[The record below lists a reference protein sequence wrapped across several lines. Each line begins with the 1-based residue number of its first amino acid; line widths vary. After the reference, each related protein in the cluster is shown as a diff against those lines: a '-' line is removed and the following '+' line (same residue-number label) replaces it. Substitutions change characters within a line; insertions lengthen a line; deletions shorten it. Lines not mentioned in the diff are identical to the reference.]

1 MAKPSFQKI
10 SSWDDF
16 EKKLTTLNKKEKG
29 DYFEYLTKY
38 YLKIDVKY
46 QSYDEVWLLSE
57 LPNKEREYLG
67 FADKSDIGIDLIAK
81 NGNEYYAIQ
90 CKYHS
95 DFNSSVTRNEI
106 APFLTMLESNPKIT
120 KGFVASTANTKSPTI
135 KKSISKPLS
144 YLLHDTWDNLSD
156 KFFKDIQAIE
166 KGKAIKPTKPLSPRP
181 HQKKALKDA
190 VKHFEKEN
198 EERGKLIFPCGAG
211 KSLTGFWMTQQLK
224 SKATLIAV
232 PSLSLVKQ
240 TLEVYLQEIHAH
252 GKTVKWLCICSDDG
266 IGKTDDVVYYTEDLG
281 VPCETDPEFIEKWL
295 KENQDDDLV
304 VFTTYQSGRIIADIS
319 QKLDFTFDVG
329 IYDEAHKTVGS
340 NKKLFS
346 HLLLEDNIS
355 VKKRIFMTAT
365 ERFYGGSKDDIISMD
380 DEDIYGDTFTQMSF
394 KEAIESNLLTDY
406 KVITI
411 DVKKSEISEFIR
423 TNNLIQL
430 NDKWKKE
437 TEARSLASMLALRKA
452 MKKFDIKNAVSFHS
466 SIEKAVRNKELQ
478 KHITDTYNFQPID
491 TFTVSGKQG
500 TTKRNQIVKEFAES
514 SKALITNAKCLTEGV
529 DVPNIDCIVF
539 SDPRKSKVDIVQA
552 LGRALRKKD
561 GKEWGYVVLPVI
573 YDEKTNEID
582 NDNFDEILAIVR
594 GLASNDERIIER
606 FKDKNQKEK
615 KGTRVGSQFQF
626 EVISD
631 YMDEEEL
638 TKQLEIRLWEKL
650 SRFNWMPFEEA
661 RKFVRNLKIPS
672 REEYKRYWRK
682 GLLPKNLPAKPH
694 KVYAND
700 GFLNYEDFLDYK
712 SKYQEWWSY
721 KESSDFIKT
730 LDLES
735 GKEFLEKWRKGELPK
750 EIPGNPSAVY
760 KNSGWTGMRDF
771 IGTKSKKFA
780 PYSEAIKYVQSLN
793 IKSSREY
800 AQMVRDGQMSMNLP
814 IKPYNTYKNDG
825 FISMN
830 DFLAIEN
837 PHFKEWLSF
846 EIAHLIVSKM
856 GITSMNEYRK
866 EHHAGN
872 IPLDI
877 PVSPRTVYKGKG
889 WINAGH
895 WLGTGRI
902 ADNFRVYLEFIEA
915 REFVHN
921 LGLKSHEEWKKY
933 YRAGKLPLNIPT
945 NPGKTYK
952 NKGWNGIGDWLGYS
966 TNRFVNF
973 LSYEDAKKHTR
984 KLNLTSN
991 KQWRVYSKSGL
1002 KPKNIPSTP
1011 SKVYADNGWISWK
1024 DFLGSEKHRA
1034 FRKNFRSFE
1043 EAKKFARENNVKTAK
1058 DWMLLSQSKQLPE
1071 DLPSKPQNRYKDKW
1085 KGWPDFLG
1093 KE

>member
-1 MAKPSFQKI
+1 
-10 SSWDDF
+10 
-16 EKKLTTLNKKEKG
+16 
-29 DYFEYLTKY
+29 
-38 YLKIDVKY
+38 
-46 QSYDEVWLLSE
+46 
-57 LPNKEREYLG
+57 
-67 FADKSDIGIDLIAK
+67 
-81 NGNEYYAIQ
+81 
-90 CKYHS
+90 
-95 DFNSSVTRNEI
+95 
-106 APFLTMLESNPKIT
+106 MLEGNSKFSKGYICSTAISTSPNLRKIIT
-120 KGFVASTANTKSPTI
+120 K
-135 KKSISKPLS
+135 PLI

-281 VPCETDPEFIEKWL
+281 VPCETDPEFIEQWL

-319 QKLDFTFDVG
+319 QKLDFIFDVG

-346 HLLLEDNIS
+346 HLLFEENIS

-539 SDPRKSKVDIVQA
+539 SDPKRSKVDIVQA

-594 GLASNDERIIER
+594 GLASNDERIVEYFR
-606 FKDKNQKEK
+606 DKNQKENT
-615 KGTRVGSQFQF
+615 GTREGSPFQLD
-626 EVISD
+626 VVSD

-661 RKFVRNLKIPS
+661 REYVRRLRLTGQK
-672 REEYKRYWRK
+672 EWR
-682 GLLPKNLPAKPH
+682 
-694 KVYAND
+694 
-700 GFLNYEDFLDYK
+700 NY
-712 SKYQEWWSY
+712 
-721 KESSDFIKT
+721 
-730 LDLES
+730 
-735 GKEFLEKWRKGELPK
+735 
-750 EIPGNPSAVY
+750 
-760 KNSGWTGMRDF
+760 
-771 IGTKSKKFA
+771 TKSKKRN
-780 PYSEAIKYVQSLN
+780 PNIPSEPFSI
-793 IKSSREY
+793 
-800 AQMVRDGQMSMNLP
+800 
-814 IKPYNTYKNDG
+814 YKNNG
-825 FISMN
+825 
-830 DFLAIEN
+830 
-837 PHFKEWLSF
+837 WLS
-846 EIAHLIVSKM
+846 
-856 GITSMNEYRK
+856 
-866 EHHAGN
+866 
-872 IPLDI
+872 
-877 PVSPRTVYKGKG
+877 
-889 WINAGH
+889 
-895 WLGTGRI
+895 
-902 ADNFRVYLEFIEA
+902 
-915 REFVHN
+915 
-921 LGLKSHEEWKKY
+921 
-933 YRAGKLPLNIPT
+933 
-945 NPGKTYK
+945 
-952 NKGWNGIGDWLGYS
+952 IGDWLGTTPGWDGKFLSLPIARKFVHKLKLKNGDEWKDYCATGKKPFNIPAKPRS
-966 TNRFVNF
+966 AYLHSGWISIGDWLGTGTVADKNKVFRNFNEARRFV
-973 LSYEDAKKHTR
+973 H
-984 KLNLTSN
+984 KLNLTSETEWRKYN
-991 KQWRVYSKSGL
+991 KSGNKPIDIPSSPQAKYKDTGWVSWGDWLGTNSVATQKINYLDFVEAREFIRQLNMTTTKEWKEYSKKNRPINLPAHPYKEYENKGWLSMPDWLGVKPGWDGSYLSLEDAKTKIRELGVKSKSQFEKLIKSGDIPYNIKHSPRTGYKNEGWKDWSDFLESVNISRHNSDFLPFDEAREYTRTL
-1002 KPKNIPSTP
+1002 KLNSRTDWKRFTQSDEFPSNMPKAPWL
-1011 SKVYADNGWISWK
+1011 KYKDEGWISLGDW
-1024 DFLGSEKHRA
+1024 LGSGNIATQKREYMDFKSA
-1034 FRKNFRSFE
+1034 KSFVYKLKLSSESEWRKYCKSGKRPANIPTGPD
-1043 EAKKFARENNVKTAK
+1043 KK
-1058 DWMLLSQSKQLPE
+1058 
-1071 DLPSKPQNRYKDKW
+1071 YKDEW

>member
-1 MAKPSFQKI
+1 MSKPSFQKI

-29 DYFEYLTKY
+29 DYFEHLTKY

-106 APFLTMLESNPKIT
+106 APFLTMLESNAKIT
-120 KGFVASTANTKSPTI
+120 KGFVASTANTKSPKI
-135 KKSISKPLS
+135 KRSISKPLS

-166 KGKAIKPTKPLSPRP
+166 KGKAIKPSKPLSPRP

-281 VPCETDPEFIEKWL
+281 VPCETDPKFIEQWL

-346 HLLLEDNIS
+346 HLLFEKNIS
-355 VKKRIFMTAT
+355 VRKRIFMTAT

-380 DEDIYGDTFTQMSF
+380 DEGIYGDTFTQMSF

-539 SDPRKSKVDIVQA
+539 SDPKRSKVDIVQA

-573 YDEKTNEID
+573 YDEETNEID

-594 GLASNDERIIER
+594 GLASNDERIVEYFR
-606 FKDKNQKEK
+606 DKNQKENT
-615 KGTRVGSQFQF
+615 GTREGSQFQLD
-626 EVISD
+626 VVSD

-661 RKFVRNLKIPS
+661 REYVRTLGFTGQK
-672 REEYKRYWRK
+672 EWR
-682 GLLPKNLPAKPH
+682 
-694 KVYAND
+694 
-700 GFLNYEDFLDYK
+700 NY
-712 SKYQEWWSY
+712 
-721 KESSDFIKT
+721 
-730 LDLES
+730 
-735 GKEFLEKWRKGELPK
+735 
-750 EIPGNPSAVY
+750 
-760 KNSGWTGMRDF
+760 
-771 IGTKSKKFA
+771 TKSKNRNPKVPADPRNAYKDKWLSLGDWIGTTPGWDGSWMDFKIA
-780 PYSEAIKYVQSLN
+780 REFVRALKLKTQKEWYAFSKSDMKPINIPANPQSVYKEEWKDIGDWIGTGYVATFNRQYMSHEEARSYALSLN
-793 IKSSREY
+793 LKSVKEWREY
-800 AQMVRDGQMSMNLP
+800 
-814 IKPYNTYKNDG
+814 TKNK
-825 FISMN
+825 
-830 DFLAIEN
+830 E
-837 PHFKEWLSF
+837 FK
-846 EIAHLIVSKM
+846 K
-856 GITSMNEYRK
+856 T
-866 EHHAGN
+866 N
-872 IPLDI
+872 IPVA
-877 PVSPRTVYKGKG
+877 PHRNYKGKG
-889 WINAGH
+889 WINYGH
-895 WLGTGRI
+895 FLGNNSQATRQRK
-902 ADNFRVYLEFIEA
+902 FMEFNDA
-915 REFVHN
+915 RKFVRSLN
-921 LGLKSHEEWKKY
+921 LKSKSEWTLFTKSD
-933 YRAGKLPLNIPT
+933 RMPNDLPSTPAR
-945 NPGKTYK
+945 TYK
-952 NKGWNGIGDWLGYS
+952 EYWNGFADWLGSKNVKKVRGNY
-966 TNRFVNF
+966 
-973 LSYEDAKKHTR
+973 LSYVNAKKVI
-984 KLNLTSN
+984 KELNFNNVKEFQL
-991 KQWRVYSKSGL
+991 YSRSDKRPS
-1002 KPKNIPSTP
+1002 NIPSNPYDT
-1011 SKVYADNGWISWK
+1011 Y
-1024 DFLGSEKHRA
+1024 RA
-1034 FRKNFRSFE
+1034 SGE
-1043 EAKKFARENNVKTAK
+1043 
-1058 DWMLLSQSKQLPE
+1058 
-1071 DLPSKPQNRYKDKW
+1071 W

>member
-1 MAKPSFQKI
+1 MSKPSFQKI

-29 DYFEYLTKY
+29 DYFEHLTKY

-90 CKYHS
+90 CKFHS

-106 APFLTMLESNPKIT
+106 APFLTMLESNAKIT
-120 KGFVASTANTKSPTI
+120 KGFVASTANTKSPKI
-135 KKSISKPLS
+135 KRSISKPLS

-166 KGKAIKPTKPLSPRP
+166 KGKAIKPSKPLSPRP

-281 VPCETDPEFIEKWL
+281 VPCETDPKFIEQWL

-304 VFTTYQSGRIIADIS
+304 VFTTYQSGRIIADIA

-346 HLLLEDNIS
+346 HLLFEENIS

-394 KEAIESNLLTDY
+394 KEAIESKLLTDY

-594 GLASNDERIIER
+594 GLASNDERIVEYFR
-606 FKDKNQKEK
+606 DKNQKENT
-615 KGTRVGSQFQF
+615 GTREGSQFQLDVVS
-626 EVISD
+626 E

-661 RKFVRNLKIPS
+661 RKFSRSLDFRNN
-672 REEYKRYWRK
+672 RDWR
-682 GLLPKNLPAKPH
+682 A
-694 KVYAND
+694 
-700 GFLNYEDFLDYK
+700 F
-712 SKYQEWWSY
+712 
-721 KESSDFIKT
+721 
-730 LDLES
+730 
-735 GKEFLEKWRKGELPK
+735 
-750 EIPGNPSAVY
+750 
-760 KNSGWTGMRDF
+760 
-771 IGTKSKKFA
+771 TKSSVF
-780 PYSEAIKYVQSLN
+780 P
-793 IKSSREY
+793 
-800 AQMVRDGQMSMNLP
+800 
-814 IKPYNTYKNDG
+814 
-825 FISMN
+825 F
-830 DFLAIEN
+830 
-837 PHFKEWLSF
+837 
-846 EIAHLIVSKM
+846 
-856 GITSMNEYRK
+856 
-866 EHHAGN
+866 
-872 IPLDI
+872 DI
-877 PVSPRTVYKGKG
+877 PTKPDLTYSISLQG
-889 WINAGH
+889 W
-895 WLGTGRI
+895 
-902 ADNFRVYLEFIEA
+902 
-915 REFVHN
+915 
-921 LGLKSHEEWKKY
+921 
-933 YRAGKLPLNIPT
+933 
-945 NPGKTYK
+945 
-952 NKGWNGIGDWLGYS
+952 GDWLGYIDHS
-966 TNRFVNF
+966 TKFKNYP
-973 LSYEDAKKHTR
+973 SYDEVKEIIKPFKIKTYKEWFSFTNSKKFPLG
-984 KLNLTSN
+984 KI
-991 KQWRVYSKSGL
+991 
-1002 KPKNIPSTP
+1002 PKTP
-1011 SKVYADNGWISWK
+1011 NNYYRNQGWINWG
-1024 DFLGSEKHRA
+1024 DFLQTGNVAGYNRIYMTLSEAKEFIHPLGLRSMSE
-1034 FRKNFRSFE
+1034 FRKYCKGEYPNLP
-1043 EAKKFARENNVKTAK
+1043 KTPAN
-1058 DWMLLSQSKQLPE
+1058 LPVAV
-1071 DLPSKPQNRYKDKW
+1071 
-1085 KGWPDFLG
+1085 G
-1093 KE
+1093 

>member
-29 DYFEYLTKY
+29 NYFEYLTKY

-46 QSYDEVWLLSE
+46 KSYDEVWLTSE
-57 LPNKEREYLG
+57 LPVKEQEKLG
-67 FADKSDIGIDLIAK
+67 IDSDIGFDLIAK

-90 CKYHS
+90 CKYHTNK
-95 DFNSSVTRNEI
+95 NSSVTRNEI
-106 APFLTMLESNPKIT
+106 APFLTLLESNPKIS
-120 KGFVASTANTKSPTI
+120 KGFVASTATSKSPKI

-144 YLLHDTWDNLSD
+144 YMLHDTWDNLSD

-166 KGKAIKPTKPLSPRP
+166 TGKAIKPSKPLDPRP
-181 HQKKALKDA
+181 HQEKALKDA

-281 VPCETDPEFIEKWL
+281 VPCETDPEFIEQWL
-295 KENQDDDLV
+295 KENQDDDLI

-346 HLLLEDNIS
+346 HLLFEENIS

-365 ERFYGGSKDDIISMD
+365 ERFYGGKKDDIISMD

-394 KEAIESNLLTDY
+394 KEAIDSNLLTDY

-423 TNNLIQL
+423 TNNLVQL

-452 MKKFDIKNAVSFHS
+452 MKRFNIKNAVSFHS
-466 SIEKAVRNKELQ
+466 SIERAVRNKELQ
-478 KHITDTYNFQPID
+478 KYITDTYNFQPID
-491 TFTVSGKQG
+491 TYTVSGKQG
-500 TTKRNQIVKEFAES
+500 TTKRNEIVKEFAES

-529 DVPNIDCIVF
+529 DVPNIDCIIF

-594 GLASNDERIIER
+594 GLASNDERIIEY

-615 KGTRVGSQFQF
+615 KGTRKGSQFQF
-626 EVISD
+626 EVITE
-631 YMDEEEL
+631 YLDEEEL

-661 RKFVRNLKIPS
+661 RSNVWKLGLKNLNEWRAYTKSDFRNFEIPSDPANAYKSSWLSLGDWIGTTPGWNGEWVDFNSARKFVRTLGLKNQKEWYTFSKSDMKPFNIPANPNSVYKEEWKGIGDWIGTGYVATFNRQYMSYEEARSYALSLNLKS
-672 REEYKRYWRK
+672 VNEWREY
-682 GLLPKNLPAKPH
+682 
-694 KVYAND
+694 
-700 GFLNYEDFLDYK
+700 
-712 SKYQEWWSY
+712 
-721 KESSDFIKT
+721 
-730 LDLES
+730 
-735 GKEFLEKWRKGELPK
+735 
-750 EIPGNPSAVY
+750 
-760 KNSGWTGMRDF
+760 
-771 IGTKSKKFA
+771 TKSKKFN
-780 PYSEAIKYVQSLN
+780 K
-793 IKSSREY
+793 
-800 AQMVRDGQMSMNLP
+800 
-814 IKPYNTYKNDG
+814 
-825 FISMN
+825 
-830 DFLAIEN
+830 
-837 PHFKEWLSF
+837 
-846 EIAHLIVSKM
+846 
-856 GITSMNEYRK
+856 
-866 EHHAGN
+866 N
-872 IPLDI
+872 IPVA
-877 PVSPRTVYKGKG
+877 PHRNYKGKG
-889 WINAGH
+889 WINYGH
-895 WLGTGRI
+895 FLGNNSQATRQRK
-902 ADNFRVYLEFIEA
+902 FMEFNDA
-915 REFVHN
+915 RKFVRSLN
-921 LGLKSHEEWKKY
+921 LKSKAEWSQFTKSD
-933 YRAGKLPLNIPT
+933 RMPNDLPSTPAR
-945 NPGKTYK
+945 TYK
-952 NKGWNGIGDWLGYS
+952 EYWNGFADWLGSKNVKKVKGNY
-966 TNRFVNF
+966 
-973 LSYEDAKKHTR
+973 LSYVNAKKVI
-984 KLNLTSN
+984 KELNFN
-991 KQWRVYSKSGL
+991 NVKQFQLYSRSDKRPS
-1002 KPKNIPSTP
+1002 NIPSNPYDT
-1011 SKVYADNGWISWK
+1011 Y
-1024 DFLGSEKHRA
+1024 RA
-1034 FRKNFRSFE
+1034 SGE
-1043 EAKKFARENNVKTAK
+1043 
-1058 DWMLLSQSKQLPE
+1058 
-1071 DLPSKPQNRYKDKW
+1071 W
-1085 KGWPDFLG
+1085 KGWDDFLG
-1093 KE
+1093 KEKK

>member
-1 MAKPSFQKI
+1 MAKPNFQKI

-57 LPNKEREYLG
+57 LPNKERAYLG

-281 VPCETDPEFIEKWL
+281 VPCETDPEFIEQWL

-346 HLLLEDNIS
+346 HLLFEENIS

-466 SIEKAVRNKELQ
+466 SIEKAVRNKKLQ

-539 SDPRKSKVDIVQA
+539 SDPKRSKVDIVQA

-594 GLASNDERIIER
+594 GLASNDERIVEY

-615 KGTRVGSQFQF
+615 KGTREGSQFQL
-626 EVISD
+626 EVVSE

-650 SRFNWMPFEEA
+650 SKFNWMPFKEAREFAWNLRLKGQKEWKNYARSKKRPNDMPTKPWSTYKSKGWIGLGDWLGLTPGWNGEWRDYISARKYVRGLKLKNQKEWIEYSKSEIKPFDIPATPDKVYKDEGWISLSDWLGSTNIHEKIFMEFEEA
-661 RKFVRNLKIPS
+661 RQYIRSFNLKGQKDY
-672 REEYKRYWRK
+672 REWRK
-682 GLLPKNLPAKPH
+682 SNQCPSNFPSHP
-694 KVYAND
+694 
-700 GFLNYEDFLDYK
+700 
-712 SKYQEWWSY
+712 Q
-721 KESSDFIKT
+721 KEYVDQ
-730 LDLES
+730 
-735 GKEFLEKWRKGELPK
+735 
-750 EIPGNPSAVY
+750 
-760 KNSGWTGMRDF
+760 GWLSFGDF
-771 IGTKSKKFA
+771 IGTT
-780 PYSEAIKYVQSLN
+780 P
-793 IKSSREY
+793 
-800 AQMVRDGQMSMNLP
+800 
-814 IKPYNTYKNDG
+814 
-825 FISMN
+825 
-830 DFLAIEN
+830 
-837 PHFKEWLSF
+837 
-846 EIAHLIVSKM
+846 
-856 GITSMNEYRK
+856 
-866 EHHAGN
+866 
-872 IPLDI
+872 
-877 PVSPRTVYKGKG
+877 
-889 WINAGH
+889 
-895 WLGTGRI
+895 
-902 ADNFRVYLEFIEA
+902 
-915 REFVHN
+915 
-921 LGLKSHEEWKKY
+921 
-933 YRAGKLPLNIPT
+933 
-945 NPGKTYK
+945 
-952 NKGWNGIGDWLGYS
+952 GWNGE
-966 TNRFVNF
+966 F
-973 LSYEDAKKHTR
+973 LSYEDAKEFIRDFLITSKTGWR
-984 KLNLTSN
+984 KFCNSD
-991 KQWRVYSKSGL
+991 K
-1002 KPKNIPSTP
+1002 KPFNIPSSP
-1011 SKVYADNGWISWK
+1011 RGFYKEYWLGWG
-1024 DFLGSEKHRA
+1024 DFLGTNTIA
-1034 FRKNFRSFE
+1034 
-1043 EAKKFARENNVKTAK
+1043 
-1058 DWMLLSQSKQLPE
+1058 
-1071 DLPSKPQNRYKDKW
+1071 PQNRLFPSLKEAILIVRKIGLKTHGEWTKFKKSSDFEKYNLPKAPEIVYKDEGWKGYPHFFSKTKVKKLGFNDARTIVRKLKISTHKSWQEYSKTNRPDNIPSNPNRFYKNEW
-1085 KGWPDFLG
+1085 KGWDDFLG